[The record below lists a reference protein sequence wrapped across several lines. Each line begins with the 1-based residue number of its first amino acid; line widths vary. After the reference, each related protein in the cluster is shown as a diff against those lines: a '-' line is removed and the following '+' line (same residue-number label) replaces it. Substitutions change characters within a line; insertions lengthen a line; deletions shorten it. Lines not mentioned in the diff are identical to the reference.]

1 MATGED
7 WSFRILNTL
16 SEEACDDDACSGVDT
31 VVAVYFV
38 SFIALVQM
46 ISFNIIVAVLIQGF
60 TLFMH
65 EDDTSKRMQDEARE
79 HHKNA
84 GPMDPLLA
92 TLANFTSPQHLKNQI
107 DLLFSLWDVDDSG
120 KIDYEEMHKGLLK
133 LRYQPP
139 LFLSSEDWDSFI
151 HHGRMV
157 DADGALD
164 KESFEVAMRFQL
176 DEYSQ
181 RLLANKMLQSV
192 KDEHE
197 QAPTLFAMKMALLEI
212 ITAAQDRRQLSHCH
226 ATHTGNTSMLWL
238 HLPEAH
244 ADGRQP
250 GSGSV
255 GGAGV
260 QEPRQN
266 GADTFARK
274 GGPESGLGRVPSS
287 VSGDSDA
294 KALCDQ
300 MRKMHAEMR
309 QEQQEM
315 NARLTLVLEEVR
327 GVRTEHRE
335 AVAELRRVTSLLL
348 PPVRASLCV
357 CVEIVSDIHGSR
369 GQNDARQHA
378 FIRYICIYAC
388 MNTHMTCTGWCG
400 RGKQTARARCRI

>member
-1 MATGED
+1 
-7 WSFRILNTL
+7 
-16 SEEACDDDACSGVDT
+16 
-31 VVAVYFV
+31 FV

-151 HHGRMV
+151 HHGRMG
-157 DADGALD
+157 DRDGALD

-212 ITAAQDRRQLSHCH
+212 ITAA
-226 ATHTGNTSMLWL
+226 
-238 HLPEAH
+238 
-244 ADGRQP
+244 
-250 GSGSV
+250 
-255 GGAGV
+255 
-260 QEPRQN
+260 
-266 GADTFARK
+266 
-274 GGPESGLGRVPSS
+274 
-287 VSGDSDA
+287 
-294 KALCDQ
+294 
-300 MRKMHAEMR
+300 
-309 QEQQEM
+309 
-315 NARLTLVLEEVR
+315 
-327 GVRTEHRE
+327 
-335 AVAELRRVTSLLL
+335 
-348 PPVRASLCV
+348 
-357 CVEIVSDIHGSR
+357 
-369 GQNDARQHA
+369 
-378 FIRYICIYAC
+378 
-388 MNTHMTCTGWCG
+388 
-400 RGKQTARARCRI
+400 